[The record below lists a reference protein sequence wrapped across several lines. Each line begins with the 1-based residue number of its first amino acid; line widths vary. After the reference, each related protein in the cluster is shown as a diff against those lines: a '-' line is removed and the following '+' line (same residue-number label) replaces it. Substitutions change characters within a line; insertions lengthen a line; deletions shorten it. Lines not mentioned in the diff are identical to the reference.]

1 MSRHGG
7 FDMPVISLE
16 HLRAPSR
23 MIRFAVAFALLLA
36 MAVSQAMAAA
46 PEDQKIKDPNNRI
59 YREGVK
65 AVREGRY
72 EDAIKIYREILG
84 RDARDVQAHL
94 LTSLAYFKDQNYRL
108 CFDEA
113 SAALTLDP
121 NNARARALRASAL
134 LRSGHISNAL
144 EELRLAFKLDSKEP
158 LAFWAA
164 AEIDYYEGRSADS
177 RSRAYQAH
185 LLDPNEPDYVLTFA
199 HASSRL
205 EMFKDAAD
213 ALRLF
218 LEIGPKNDTDRRD
231 SIKGLIQ
238 FYTRLAGLKV
248 HEVSGPKV
256 ADIAFQLRSD
266 RRPYLRMKINGRDA
280 TFVIDTGSGFTVIS
294 EESAKRLGIS
304 EVSRG
309 GKSQAFGGDGKFKIV
324 YGLVKSLEL
333 GDVKVKSVP
342 CYIRPFHSAEGFDKG
357 EQADG
362 YIGLSVLSHFLM
374 ELDYKD
380 QVLRLDRS
388 ESATLTAAP
397 SATIVPFR
405 RTHNGLISIETEFEG
420 NRQINAI
427 LDSGASSS
435 VISSSAV
442 ERLNMS
448 EQIIKGE
455 TTRVFGAAGVANNVA
470 LLFIRQCKVAN
481 IKRENI
487 RALVLDFGAIN
498 ETSGFEQSGILGG
511 DFMKSYRVTI
521 DFNRSLVAFTPH
533 SETGPRLNY
542 R

>member
-1 MSRHGG
+1 MH
-7 FDMPVISLE
+7 VISMQ
-16 HLRAPSR
+16 HWRATSR
-23 MIRFAVAFALLLA
+23 SIRFTVAFAILVA
-36 MAVSQAMAAA
+36 MAVSQPLAAA
-46 PEDQKIKDPNNRI
+46 AEEQKVKDPSNKI
-59 YREGVK
+59 YREGLK
-65 AVREGRY
+65 AMRAGRY

-84 RDARDVQAHL
+84 RDDRDVQAHL
-94 LTSLAYFKDQNYRL
+94 LTSHAYLKSQNYRL

-113 SAALTLDP
+113 SEALKLDP
-121 NNARARALRASAL
+121 NNARGHALRASSL
-134 LRSGHISNAL
+134 LRSGHINNAI
-144 EELRLAFKLDSKEP
+144 EELRQAFKFDAKEP

-164 AEIDYYEGRSADS
+164 AEIDYYDGHSADA
-177 RSRAYQAH
+177 RTRAYQAH
-185 LLDPNEPDYVLTFA
+185 LLDPEEPDYVLTFA

-213 ALRLF
+213 ALKLF
-218 LEIGPKNDTDRRD
+218 LQLAPKNDTDRRE
-231 SIKGLIQ
+231 SIEGLIR

-248 HEVSGPKV
+248 HEVSGPKI
-256 ADIAFQLRSD
+256 ADVAFQLRSD
-266 RRPYLRMKINGRDA
+266 RRPYLRMKVNGRDA

-294 EESAKRLGIS
+294 EEAANRLGVS

-324 YGLVKSLEL
+324 YGLVKSVEL

-342 CYIRPFHSAEGFDKG
+342 CYIRHFHVADGADKG

-362 YIGLSVLSHFLM
+362 YIGLSVLSHFLV
-374 ELDYKD
+374 ELDYKEH
-380 QVLRLDRS
+380 VLRLDRS
-388 ESATLTAAP
+388 ESATLTAPP
-397 SATIVPFR
+397 SATVVPFR

-420 NRQINAI
+420 NRLINAI

-435 VISSSAV
+435 VISAAAV

-455 TTRVFGAAGVANNVA
+455 TTRVFGAAGVADNVA
-470 LLFIRQCKVAN
+470 LLFIRQCRVAN
-481 IKRENI
+481 LQRENI

-511 DFMKSYRVTI
+511 DFMKNFRITI

-533 SETGPRLNY
+533 SDSGPRLNY

>member
-1 MSRHGG
+1 MH
-7 FDMPVISLE
+7 VISIGCG
-16 HLRAPSR
+16 RAPNQA
-23 MIRFAVAFALLLA
+23 IRFAIAFLLLSA
-36 MAVSQAMAAA
+36 LAVSQALAAA
-46 PEDQKIKDPNNRI
+46 PENQKAKDPNNKI
-59 YREGVK
+59 YREGMK
-65 AVREGRY
+65 AMREGRY
-72 EDAIKIYREILG
+72 EDAIKIYREIIG
-84 RDARDVQAHL
+84 RDDLDIQAHL
-94 LTSLAYFKDQNYRL
+94 LASHAYLKNQNYRL

-113 SAALTLDP
+113 STALKLDQ
-121 NNARARALRASAL
+121 NNARAHALRASSL
-134 LRSGHISNAL
+134 LRSGHINNAI
-144 EELRLAFKLDSKEP
+144 EELRQAFKFDSKEP

-164 AEIDYYEGRSADS
+164 AEIDYYDGRSADA

-185 LLDPNEPDYVLTFA
+185 LLEPDEPDFVLTFA

-213 ALRLF
+213 ALKLF
-218 LEIGPKNDTDRRD
+218 LELAPENDTDRRD

-238 FYTRLAGLKV
+238 FYRALSGRKV
-248 HEVSGPKV
+248 HEVSGPKISE
-256 ADIAFQLRSD
+256 IAFQLRSD
-266 RRPYLRMKINGRDA
+266 RRPYLRMKVNGREA

-294 EESAKRLGIS
+294 EEAAHRLGVS

-324 YGLVKSLEL
+324 YGLVKSIEL

-342 CYIRPFHSAEGFDKG
+342 CYIRHFHVADGPDKG
-357 EQADG
+357 EQIDG

-380 QVLRLDRS
+380 RVLRLDRN
-388 ESATLTAAP
+388 ESATLTASP
-397 SATIVPFR
+397 SATVVPFR

-420 NRQINAI
+420 DRNINAI

-435 VISSSAV
+435 VISAAAV

-455 TTRVFGAAGVANNVA
+455 TTRVFGAAGIADNVA
-470 LLFIRQCKVAN
+470 LLFIRQCRVAN
-481 IKRENI
+481 LKRENI

-511 DFMKSYRVTI
+511 DFMKNFRITI
-521 DFNRSLVAFTPH
+521 DFNRSLVAFMPH
-533 SETGPRLNY
+533 GESAPRLNY

>member
-1 MSRHGG
+1 MQ
-7 FDMPVISLE
+7 VISIE
-16 HLRAPSR
+16 YLRATSR
-23 MIRFAVAFALLLA
+23 TTRFIIAFAILVA
-36 MAVSQAMAAA
+36 MAGSQAVAAA
-46 PEDQKIKDPNNRI
+46 PEEQKVKDPNNKI
-59 YREGVK
+59 YREGLK
-65 AVREGRY
+65 AMRAGRY

-84 RDARDVQAHL
+84 RDSSDVQAHL
-94 LTSLAYFKDQNYRL
+94 LTAHAYLKNQNYRL

-113 SAALTLDP
+113 SEALKLDP
-121 NNARARALRASAL
+121 NNARGYALRASAL
-134 LRSGHISNAL
+134 LRSGHINNAI
-144 EELRLAFKLDSKEP
+144 EALRQAFKFDPKEP

-164 AEIDYYEGRSADS
+164 AEIDYYDGRSADA

-185 LLDPNEPDYVLTFA
+185 LLDPEEPDYVLTFA
-199 HASSRL
+199 HASSRI

-213 ALRLF
+213 ALKLF
-218 LEIGPKNDTDRRD
+218 LQLAPKNDTDRRD
-231 SIKGLIQ
+231 SIEGLIR

-266 RRPYLRMKINGRDA
+266 RRPYLRIKINGRDA

-294 EESAKRLGIS
+294 EEAAKRLGVS

-324 YGLVKSLEL
+324 YGLVKSLEM
-333 GDVKVKSVP
+333 GNVKVKSVP
-342 CYIRPFHSAEGFDKG
+342 CYIRHFHVADGTDKG

-374 ELDYKD
+374 ELDYKEH
-380 QVLRLDRS
+380 VLRLDRS
-388 ESATLTAAP
+388 ENATLTAPP
-397 SATIVPFR
+397 SATVVPFR

-420 NRQINAI
+420 NRHINAI

-435 VISSSAV
+435 VISSEAV
-442 ERLNMS
+442 QRLNMS

-455 TTRVFGAAGVANNVA
+455 TTRVFGAAGIADNVA
-470 LLFIRQCKVAN
+470 LLFIRQCRVAN
-481 IKRENI
+481 LQRENI

-511 DFMKSYRVTI
+511 DFMKNFHITI
-521 DFNRSLVAFTPH
+521 DFNRSLVAFIPH
-533 SETGPRLNY
+533 AESGSRLNY

>member
-1 MSRHGG
+1 MH
-7 FDMPVISLE
+7 VISLE
-16 HLRAPSR
+16 HLRTPSR
-23 MIRFAVAFALLLA
+23 IIRFAFAFALLA
-36 MAVSQAMAAA
+36 ATAVSQAMAAA
-46 PEDQKIKDPNNRI
+46 PEEQRVKDPNNKI

-72 EDAIKIYREILG
+72 EDAIKIYGEILS
-84 RDARDVQAHL
+84 RDGRDVQAHL
-94 LTSLAYFKDQNYRL
+94 LNSFACLKDQNYRL

-113 SAALTLDP
+113 SEALKLDP
-121 NNARARALRASAL
+121 NNARGHALRASAL
-134 LRSGHISNAL
+134 MRSGHIDNAIG
-144 EELRLAFKLDSKEP
+144 ELRLAFKFDSKEP
-158 LAFWAA
+158 LAFWTA
-164 AEIDYYEGRSADS
+164 AEIDYYEGRSADA
-177 RSRAYQAH
+177 RSHAYQAH
-185 LLDPNEPDYVLTFA
+185 LLDPDEPDYVLTFA

-213 ALRLF
+213 ALKLF
-218 LEIGPKNDTDRRD
+218 LQIAPKNDTDRRE

-248 HEVSGPKV
+248 HEVSGPKI
-256 ADIAFQLRSD
+256 ADVSFQLRSD
-266 RRPYLRMKINGRDA
+266 RRPYLKIKINGRDA

-294 EESAKRLGIS
+294 EDSAKRLGVS

-342 CYIRPFHSAEGFDKG
+342 CYIRPFHVVDGTDKG

-362 YIGLSVLSHFLM
+362 YIGLSVLSHFLV
-374 ELDYKD
+374 ELDYKERL
-380 QVLRLDRS
+380 LRLDRS
-388 ESATLTAAP
+388 DNATLTAAP
-397 SATIVPFR
+397 SATVVPFR
-405 RTHNGLISIETEFEG
+405 RTHNGLISIETEFED

-455 TTRVFGAAGVANNVA
+455 TTKVFGAAGVADNVS

-481 IKRENI
+481 LKRENM

-511 DFMKSYRVTI
+511 DFMKNFRITI
-521 DFNRSLVAFTPH
+521 DFGRSLVAFTPH
-533 SETGPRLNY
+533 SETGPRINY